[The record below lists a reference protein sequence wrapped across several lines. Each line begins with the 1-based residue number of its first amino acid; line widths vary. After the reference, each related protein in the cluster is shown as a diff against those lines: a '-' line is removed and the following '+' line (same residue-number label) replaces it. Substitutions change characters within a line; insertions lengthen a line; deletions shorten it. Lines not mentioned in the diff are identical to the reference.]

1 MSDQDLLE
9 RIKNVYRSI
18 AHAAM
23 KSGRSPEEVRL
34 VAVSKNVSASLVK
47 SAVEIGLRE
56 FGENRIQE
64 AKEKILHLRSD
75 ISDAAVQWHF
85 IGHLQKNKVKT
96 AVELFDL
103 IQSVDSVELA
113 RAINR
118 QAEKEGK
125 QQRILLQ
132 VKLSGELSKHGIM
145 IDNLPYLIESV
156 AGMKNL
162 KAEGL
167 MTMPPF
173 SEDPEKSRPYFSQL
187 REIRDRYQKAGV
199 NLPELSI
206 GMSND
211 FLIAVEEGATIVRIG
226 TALFGERIREA
237 T

>member
-1 MSDQDLLE
+1 MSDQDLLD

-34 VAVSKNVSASLVK
+34 VAVSKNVGASLVK
-47 SAVEIGLRE
+47 SAVEIGQRE

-64 AKEKILHLRSD
+64 AREKILHLRSD
-75 ISDAAVQWHF
+75 IPDAAVQWHF

-103 IQSVDSVELA
+103 IQSVDSAELA
-113 RAINR
+113 RAINT

-125 QQRILLQ
+125 QQKILLQ
-132 VKLSGELSKHGIM
+132 VKLSDELSKHGI
-145 IDNLPYLIESV
+145 IKDKLSYLIEAV
-156 AGMKNL
+156 AGLKNL

-173 SEDPEKSRPYFSQL
+173 SEDPEKSRPYFRQL
-187 REIRDRYQKAGV
+187 REIRDRYKKAGV
-199 NLPELSI
+199 NLPELSM

-211 FLIAVEEGATIVRIG
+211 FLVAVEEGATIVRIG